1 VTAEIGLLRDRWFQ
15 KIGKSLICSTP
26 TSAGNPTAAA
36 GIQKA
41 LEEFAG
47 NEE

>member
-1 VTAEIGLLRDRWFQ
+1 VIAGFR
-15 KIGKSLICSTP
+15 KIGKSLISSTP
-26 TSAGNPTAAA
+26 TSAGNPNAAD
-36 GIQKA
+36 GIRKA